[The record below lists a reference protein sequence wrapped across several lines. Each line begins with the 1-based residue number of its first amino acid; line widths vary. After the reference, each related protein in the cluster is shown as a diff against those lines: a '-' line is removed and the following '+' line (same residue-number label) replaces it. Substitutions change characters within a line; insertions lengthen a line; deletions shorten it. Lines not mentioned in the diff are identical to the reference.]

1 MCFVKNF
8 CIWSGYKC
16 QVDGGT
22 NERSRVSASSA
33 REARGCNQ
41 GCGRDDNKMIWH
53 QSSTLPWLSAKK
65 IDVLSG
71 NSVMQR
77 MALSG
82 CRMCPMC
89 LALLHPSFRRLLHSN
104 RSAENHRPPGFAQPM
119 PSAITD
125 TIIFIMPSRIL
136 DSPELDSLSILAQ
149 LRISEESMSRISRRS
164 PSQLLHLP
172 SQRIG
177 RNDWQSALPTSRFTL
192 PWSAEGIVQ
201 KITGMILDLEPADV
215 LDIID
220 DKSCWRVKS
229 RKLRSSE
236 QGKRIFCLKTLEETF
251 SLVPLNDFV
260 RFVIKLLKSV

>member
-89 LALLHPSFRRLLHSN
+89 LALLHPSFRSRCRLYMKSN
-104 RSAENHRPPGFAQPM
+104 SKPAPRYPAGNNGYSEIFWRPSMIGQN
-119 PSAITD
+119 SRQ
-125 TIIFIMPSRIL
+125 SRIGQPQYPRPAPNQRGVNEPYQSQITVATL
-136 DSPELDSLSILAQ
+136 ASAKPED
-149 LRISEESMSRISRRS
+149 
-164 PSQLLHLP
+164 
-172 SQRIG
+172 
-177 RNDWQSALPTSRFTL
+177 
-192 PWSAEGIVQ
+192 
-201 KITGMILDLEPADV
+201 
-215 LDIID
+215 
-220 DKSCWRVKS
+220 
-229 RKLRSSE
+229 RK
-236 QGKRIFCLKTLEETF
+236 K
-251 SLVPLNDFV
+251 
-260 RFVIKLLKSV
+260 